1 MKYNRSLSRRELL
14 AASAV
19 LWAVR
24 PLAAQED
31 ATFSGGVKV
40 VNVLATVRNS
50 KGEIVRNLTSND
62 FAIEEDG
69 RPQTIRYFAHETD
82 LPLTLGLLIDVSGSQ
97 RRVLPE
103 ERRASYTFLSQVLRE
118 DKDAAF
124 LIRFEREVE
133 LIKDL
138 TSSRRELESALN
150 SLDTPEL
157 RRPGSGR
164 GGGGSPSGGGGYPG
178 GGRGGGGGY
187 PGGQR
192 GGGRFGGTSLYDAVY
207 LACNDVLK
215 KPTGRKAVI
224 VLSDGVDNA
233 SKTSLT
239 EAVESA
245 QRADTLV
252 YAILFT
258 DQGAQGGGFGPVFG
272 PGMGR
277 ARGGGRGRMPQQA
290 RPDGKN
296 ILERISKETGG
307 AFFEVSSKH
316 PLEDIYKRIDE
327 ELRNQYSLGYT
338 SDRADGAGYR
348 KIHLTAK
355 PKGLTVQ
362 TRDGYYAGS

>member
-1 MKYNRSLSRRELL
+1 MKHSSSLSRREWL
-14 AASAV
+14 AASAA

-24 PLAAQED
+24 PLAAQQD
-31 ATFSGGVKV
+31 ATFTAGVKV
-40 VNVLATVRNS
+40 VNVLATVRNA

-62 FAIEEDG
+62 FAMEEDG
-69 RPQTIRYFAHETD
+69 RPQTIRYFSQETG

-138 TSSRRELESALN
+138 TSSRKDLEAALN
-150 SLDTPEL
+150 SLDAPEL
-157 RRPGSGR
+157 RRPG
-164 GGGGSPSGGGGYPG
+164 
-178 GGRGGGGGY
+178 GGRGGGGY

-192 GGGRFGGTSLYDAVY
+192 GGGGFGGTALYDAVY

-215 KPTGRKAVI
+215 KQSGRKAVI

-245 QRADTLV
+245 QRSDTLV
-252 YAILFT
+252 YAILFA
-258 DQGAQGGGFGPVFG
+258 DERAQGGGLGPVFG

-277 ARGGGRGRMPQQA
+277 GGGRGRGPGRMPPPS
-290 RPDGKN
+290 RPDGKK

-307 AFFEVSSKH
+307 GFFEVSSKH

-327 ELRNQYSLGYT
+327 ELRSQYSLGYT
-338 SDRADGAGYR
+338 SDRTGDAAGYR
-348 KIHLTAK
+348 KIRLTAK

-362 TRDGYYAGS
+362 TRDGYYAGG